1 MRITIN
7 SDTTFLISDE
17 FGNVPRG
24 TEFGLYQEDTRF
36 LCRYELTL
44 DGQQPLLLAANATE
58 SYAASHFLTNPAL
71 PRVQRGMLSLIR
83 RRAIGDELHEEIEV
97 TNHGGST
104 AECLLALHADA
115 DFVHLFEVK
124 HEVEIAGESAQRM
137 GDISRAPS
145 EENRSLSF
153 KFRREDFY
161 RQLDIY
167 FSEQPIWRGEA
178 ATFALCLEPQ
188 ATWRL
193 SIDFVAQRAPVRS
206 MRSIADAVNH
216 DGPSRSGAHP
226 RQASEQRRQH
236 RTKLLRGAPRL
247 DTDSHSL
254 QRGYQQSVRDFAALQ
269 IEGEGK
275 ITGEFVIAAG
285 IPWFMTLFGRD
296 SLITAY
302 QALPFYPEAAKG
314 VLRALAKLQ
323 GTKVDRLRVE
333 EPGKILHEYR
343 SEAFLGTQK
352 SAAVFPYYGTVDATP
367 LFLMLLAAV
376 YDVTGDLD
384 FVRALRES
392 ALRALEWMDRY
403 GDRDGDGYLEYLK
416 DVDAG
421 LDNQG
426 WKDSGDSIRR
436 RDGTFAEPPIALSE
450 VQGYAYAARLGMAEV
465 FDALGEAERAASLR
479 QSAAAL
485 KARFNRDFW
494 MPERAFYAMAL
505 DRDKRHVD
513 ALTSNP
519 GHLLWTGIADHDKAR
534 LVADR
539 LLSPEFFTGW
549 GIRTMAE
556 GEGGYNPISYHN
568 GSVWP
573 HDNSLIVA
581 GLARYGFVE
590 HATRVADAL
599 LHALTYYPDYRLPEL
614 FAGYG
619 DGDAPFP
626 VEYPTASRPQAWS
639 TGAIFLLISAMTGL
653 DPNQQRARE
662 RLFLPTGTHR
672 LRLDGV
678 WSKQRRINIEVIR
691 SGATVVAN
699 RAAVATP
706 AYAPA

>member
-17 FGNVPRG
+17 FGNIPVG
-24 TEFGLYQEDTRF
+24 TEFGLYQEDSRF
-36 LCRYELTL
+36 LCRYDITL
-44 DGQQPLLLAANATE
+44 DGQKPLLLAANATE
-58 SYAASHFLTNPAL
+58 SYAAMHFLTNPAL
-71 PRVQRGMLSLIR
+71 PQVQRGMLSIIR

-97 TNHGGST
+97 TNHSGSA
-104 AECLLALHADA
+104 AECVLALHADA

-124 HEVEIAGESAQRM
+124 HEVEVAGESTQRA
-137 GDISRAPS
+137 GNVSRTMNEGS
-145 EENRSLSF
+145 RSLSF
-153 KFRREDFY
+153 TFRRDDFY

-167 FSEQPIWRGEA
+167 FSEQPLWREDA
-178 ATFALCLEPQ
+178 ATFALNLEPKE
-188 ATWRL
+188 TWRL
-193 SIDFVAQRAPVRS
+193 SIDFVAQRAPTRTVRS
-206 MRSIADAVNH
+206 IEDAVNG
-216 DGPSRSGAHP
+216 DGLVRSAAHP
-226 RQASEQRRQH
+226 SQISEQRREH
-236 RTKLLRGAPRL
+236 RAALLREAPRL
-247 DTDSHSL
+247 ETDSHGL
-254 QRGYQQSVRDFAALQ
+254 QRGFRQSVRDFAALQ

-275 ITGEFVIAAG
+275 IKGEFVIAAG

-302 QALPFYPEAAKG
+302 QALPFYPDAAKG

-323 GTKVDRLRVE
+323 GTTVDRLRVE

-343 SEAFLGTQK
+343 SEAFLSTQK
-352 SAAVFPYYGTVDATP
+352 RAAVFPYYGTVDATP

-384 FVRALRES
+384 FVRSLREP

-426 WKDSGDSIRR
+426 WKDSFDSIRH
-436 RDGTFAEPPIALSE
+436 RDGSFAVPSIALCE
-450 VQGYAYAARLGMAEV
+450 VQGYAYAARLGMATV
-465 FDALGEAERAASLR
+465 FDALGETERAAGLR
-479 QSAAAL
+479 HSAAAL

-494 MPERAFYAMAL
+494 MPERNFYALAL

-519 GHLLWTGIADHDKAR
+519 GHLLWTGIADDDKAR
-534 LVADR
+534 LIADR

-556 GEGGYNPISYHN
+556 GEGGYNPISYHC

-581 GLARYGFVE
+581 GLAHYGFVE
-590 HATRVADAL
+590 HAARVADAL

-639 TGAIFLLISAMTGL
+639 TGAIFLLLSAMTGL
-653 DPNQQRARE
+653 DPSLHRSRE
-662 RLFLPTGTHR
+662 RLFLLTGTHH
-672 LRLDGV
+672 LRLEGV

-699 RAAVATP
+699 QAVMVHA
-706 AYAPA
+706 

>member
-1 MRITIN
+1 MRVTIN

-17 FGNVPRG
+17 FGNVPGG

-36 LCRYELTL
+36 LCQYDLTL
-44 DGQQPLLLAANATE
+44 DEQRPLLLAANATE
-58 SYAASHFLTNPAL
+58 SYAAAHFLTNPAL
-71 PRVQRGMLSLIR
+71 PRVQRGMLSIIR
-83 RRAIGDELHEEIEV
+83 RRAIGGELHEEVEV
-97 TNHGGST
+97 TNHGGTT
-104 AECLLALHADA
+104 AECMLALRMNA

-124 HEVEIAGESAQRM
+124 DEVEIASEAAQRV
-137 GDISRAPS
+137 GNVSRVVS
-145 EENRSLSF
+145 EGRRSLSF
-153 KFRREDFY
+153 RFRREDFY
-161 RQLDIY
+161 RQLDMY
-167 FSEQPIWRGEA
+167 FSEQPMWREDA
-178 ATFALCLEPQ
+178 ATFALSLAPQ

-193 SIDFVAQRAPVRS
+193 SIDFVTQRTPERTVRS
-206 MRSIADAVNH
+206 IEDAVN
-216 DGPSRSGAHP
+216 GERPLRSAAHP
-226 RQASEQRRQH
+226 PEISEQRHQH
-236 RTKLLRGAPRL
+236 RTTLLREAPRL
-247 DTDSHSL
+247 ETDSHIL
-254 QRGYQQSVRDFAALQ
+254 LRGYQQSVRDFAALQ

-275 ITGEFVIAAG
+275 IKGEFVIAAG

-302 QALPFYPEAAKG
+302 QALPFYPDAAKG

-323 GTKVDRLRVE
+323 GSKVDRLRVE

-352 SAAVFPYYGTVDATP
+352 RASVFPYYGTVDATP

-384 FVRALRES
+384 FVRSLREP

-426 WKDSGDSIRR
+426 WKDSGDAIRR
-436 RDGTFAEPPIALSE
+436 RDGTFAEPPIALCE
-450 VQGYAYAARLGMAEV
+450 VQGYAYAARIGMATV
-465 FDALGEAERAASLR
+465 FDVLGEGERAAGLR

-485 KARFNRDFW
+485 KTRFNRDFW
-494 MPERAFYAMAL
+494 MPERNFFALAL

-519 GHLLWTGIADHDKAR
+519 GHLLWTGIADDDKAR
-534 LVADR
+534 MVADR
-539 LLSPEFFTGW
+539 LLSPEFFSGW

-556 GEGGYNPISYHN
+556 SEGGYNPISYHN

-581 GLARYGFVE
+581 GLAHYGFVE
-590 HATRVADAL
+590 HAARVADAL

-614 FAGYG
+614 FAGYS
-619 DGDAPFP
+619 DSDAPFP

-639 TGAIFLLISAMTGL
+639 TGAIFLLLSAMTGL
-653 DPNQQRARE
+653 DPSLHRSRE

-678 WSKQRRINIEVIR
+678 WSKQRRITIEVLR
-691 SGATVVAN
+691 SGAMVVAN
-699 RAAVATP
+699 QAVMAH
-706 AYAPA
+706 A